1 MGQSGLEMGQHIFA
15 KILTKNVC
23 TVLLKAK
30 FRFSS
35 HFRENTKHFF
45 FIQKI
50 RKLKCSSHH

>member
-30 FRFSS
+30 FCFSS

-45 FIQKI
+45 LYK
-50 RKLKCSSHH
+50 KYEN